1 MAWSSADNTGL
12 GGDLAR
18 AMILVLVYLAFGLAW
33 IYLSDSA
40 VESVTHDPQVMTAL
54 QTRKGLGFVSVTG
67 VLLFA
72 SSLAAFR
79 QQSRLLRERE
89 YQALHNPISELP
101 NRTLAAKRLESE
113 LERADHSGERVAVI
127 CLDIDRLGDIN
138 ETFGQAVGDELLKAF
153 GQRLQGLLGG
163 PGWAAHFGDDEY
175 ALVMRDADAGALQ
188 RRLDHIRAELGRS
201 YELSAIEDVFV
212 SACSGSAVY
221 PRDADRSS
229 VLLRYAEA
237 ALARAR
243 RTGPDHHVCFE
254 PGIIEH
260 TSRQVQLNTCLRRA
274 LADGDLYLVYQPIF
288 SGGDNPE
295 PLAFEAL
302 MRCEPAGE
310 APIPPADF
318 IPAAEQ
324 SGLII
329 ALGEWAL
336 EAVGRQIAEWRG
348 AGIDLSWVALNLSA
362 RQFNESEMIGRV
374 SDLLERHRIP
384 RGRLCIE
391 ITESTLMQDSRESE
405 DTLRRLRN
413 LGVRLALDDFGTG
426 FSSLAYLRE
435 LPVDILKVD
444 RGFVA
449 ELDRAET
456 DRALLEAII
465 SMARIFGL
473 RVVAE
478 GVETDNQRQILE
490 ELGCDRF
497 QGFLLGRPLAA
508 ADVPGFLAAYSDQ

>member
-1 MAWSSADNTGL
+1 
-12 GGDLAR
+12 
-18 AMILVLVYLAFGLAW
+18 
-33 IYLSDSA
+33 
-40 VESVTHDPQVMTAL
+40 
-54 QTRKGLGFVSVTG
+54 
-67 VLLFA
+67 
-72 SSLAAFR
+72 
-79 QQSRLLRERE
+79 
-89 YQALHNPISELP
+89 
-101 NRTLAAKRLESE
+101 
-113 LERADHSGERVAVI
+113 
-127 CLDIDRLGDIN
+127 
-138 ETFGQAVGDELLKAF
+138 
-153 GQRLQGLLGG
+153 
-163 PGWAAHFGDDEY
+163 
-175 ALVMRDADAGALQ
+175 
-188 RRLDHIRAELGRS
+188 
-201 YELSAIEDVFV
+201 
-212 SACSGSAVY
+212 
-221 PRDADRSS
+221 
-229 VLLRYAEA
+229 
-237 ALARAR
+237 
-243 RTGPDHHVCFE
+243 
-254 PGIIEH
+254 
-260 TSRQVQLNTCLRRA
+260 
-274 LADGDLYLVYQPIF
+274 
-288 SGGDNPE
+288 
-295 PLAFEAL
+295 
-302 MRCEPAGE
+302 
-310 APIPPADF
+310 
-318 IPAAEQ
+318 
-324 SGLII
+324 
-329 ALGEWAL
+329 
-336 EAVGRQIAEWRG
+336 
-348 AGIDLSWVALNLSA
+348 VALNLSA